1 MMDASLLPAF
11 AAVDLALLIAEAVP
25 KVNLTKRRAWQR
37 RG

>member
-1 MMDASLLPAF
+1 MDASSVPALTP
-11 AAVDLALLIAEAVP
+11 VDLALLIAEAAL